1 MGTDRTWK
9 RNKARQKRNGA
20 ELDLVMR
27 VLSAP
32 LRNGF
37 FFACC
42 VCVCEV
48 DGWWVGVC
56 GVFHLLKFT
65 SLSKTP
71 LSLCPFVLSLHLS
84 FVNCSCAT
92 LCFIFYSIFAWVISQ
107 TSFLFPFFILFVP
120 CFSSLEAT
128 CSACMVL
135 QTYPALSLF
144 VAVLLYSSTTALT
157 DSVLFI
163 PHWLF
168 KSTTVEVE
176 HFDPLMVAS
185 SGRIYCIQEH
195 HLTWYATGIFIFLVF
210 TSSSSSLCIISPYL
224 LQKKTQQWSKR
235 THDSLLL
242 AWRHYIL
249 S

>member
-20 ELDLVMR
+20 ELDLMMR

-37 FFACC
+37 FCVLR

-56 GVFHLLKFT
+56 GVFHLLKFP

-71 LSLCPFVLSLHLS
+71 LSLRPQPPSVVCQLQLCHSLFYLLLHLCLSYLTNFFSLSILYSLCSMFFLLGSYLFGLHGAADISCLVS
-84 FVNCSCAT
+84 FYCSFALQQHHCPDW
-92 LCFIFYSIFAWVISQ
+92 LCFI
-107 TSFLFPFFILFVP
+107 
-120 CFSSLEAT
+120 
-128 CSACMVL
+128 
-135 QTYPALSLF
+135 
-144 VAVLLYSSTTALT
+144 
-157 DSVLFI
+157 
-163 PHWLF
+163 HWLF

-185 SGRIYCIQEH
+185 SGRIYCIQEN

-210 TSSSSSLCIISPYL
+210 TSSSSSLCITFLYL
-224 LQKKTQQWSKR
+224 LQKKREHNSDQNVPM
-235 THDSLLL
+235 THCS
-242 AWRHYIL
+242 
-249 S
+249 